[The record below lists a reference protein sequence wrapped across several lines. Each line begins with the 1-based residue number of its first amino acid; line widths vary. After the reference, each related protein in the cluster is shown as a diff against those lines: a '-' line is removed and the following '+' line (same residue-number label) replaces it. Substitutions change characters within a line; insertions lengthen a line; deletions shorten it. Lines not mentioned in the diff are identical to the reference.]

1 MGIAIVAESLGVSCH
16 CLPLVF
22 SFTDPFLHLFLP
34 HPLTQIPRRVI
45 VSMRQWTFGLW
56 LLPSLLRVAWADTKT
71 DSSRLG
77 TEYTL
82 MPLHRGEGGTNV
94 LTLGIGTPVQDF
106 NLTLCQLH
114 LMLRPS

>member
-1 MGIAIVAESLGVSCH
+1 M
-16 CLPLVF
+16 
-22 SFTDPFLHLFLP
+22 T
-34 HPLTQIPRRVI
+34 
-45 VSMRQWTFGLW
+45 
-56 LLPSLLRVAWADTKT
+56 WADSKT

-94 LTLGIGTPVQDF
+94 LALGIGTPVQDF